1 MSVRVGKVC
10 VYVCNCG
17 SGVTFMKTEV
27 CVAEWFYVRNYF
39 PSSTLIF
46 FSCRMLL
53 ISMNENYN
61 TECVRQ
67 AVNQQNM
74 HVQHYCSR
82 YQFMILNK

>member
-1 MSVRVGKVC
+1 MSVRAGKVC

-27 CVAEWFYVRNYF
+27 CIAEWFYVRNYF

-67 AVNQQNM
+67 AGNQTE
-74 HVQHYCSR
+74 HACTT
-82 YQFMILNK
+82 LLL

>member
-27 CVAEWFYVRNYF
+27 CIAEWFYVRNYF

-46 FSCRMLL
+46 F
-53 ISMNENYN
+53 
-61 TECVRQ
+61 
-67 AVNQQNM
+67 
-74 HVQHYCSR
+74 
-82 YQFMILNK
+82 FMQDASNIHE